1 MSGLVLTLSFKIPTE
16 QREKHSLDLS
26 MNMSTR
32 KPLPLK
38 QRTSSVDGRR
48 DYTTKT
54 WTSLVGLLKLREFVI
69 TVDHFSIWKRHM
81 AWAMESGKDL
91 REYMTQRYAS
101 SMVFMSLLLSTEL
114 GVLFNSAGVT
124 TQVRQSL
131 MNERHD
137 TISFWI
143 GIFIIFSAILTLLSL
158 IATFT
163 AWSLVS
169 AISDSNAHCILR
181 SSIGQ
186 YVAELPGRF
195 IVGAIYS
202 FMIWLTLFFFL
213 LLPLGFWSILL
224 LVMTVGLFVHT
235 IFSFS
240 AFGRII
246 MHTGAMGSKRIFD
259 ASFERSLLPH
269 SLHANLLTKAEANLA
284 NKTSILRQYRSKS
297 RPIDRNLSVD
307 ELSGHLSDDGP
318 PSSEKGTPQHTQQ
331 VPVHKTHVRRRTES
345 LVKFADGYDTNGER
359 FAFDGLT
366 PAAEGSTT
374 QMTPKNQEITISSSL
389 QGAMSALTT
398 DESRKKWPPPPR
410 RPASGLPR
418 PDSRQLVK
426 PFLKVTHPTRKPARE
441 IANDDGN
448 DSLTEKWL
456 NSSSQGS
463 LEGLVI
469 EQRQEQQPQPLGQH
483 DRLLGLDGSQNES
496 PSDESPLAIET
507 LLDQGSQPVSLVSSS
522 VVSSL
527 ANSSEEDD
535 DHLTEEEKFDRE
547 YGDLF
552 GPEGYRSPEVGA
564 GRKQASSWKEPP
576 ASPNNKPSQ
585 HDAWTDQDDDNDKD
599 WQNAIAVQRN
609 HNDGKDWYNETAR
622 ERNYN
627 DGNDDERRRLLDRME
642 KGNYN
647 SIQE

>member
-1 MSGLVLTLSFKIPTE
+1 
-16 QREKHSLDLS
+16 
-26 MNMSTR
+26 
-32 KPLPLK
+32 
-38 QRTSSVDGRR
+38 
-48 DYTTKT
+48 
-54 WTSLVGLLKLREFVI
+54 
-69 TVDHFSIWKRHM
+69 M

-114 GVLFNSAGVT
+114 SVLFNSAGVT
-124 TQVRQSL
+124 TQVRHAL
-131 MNERHD
+131 MNEQHD
-137 TISFWI
+137 TVSFWI
-143 GIFIIFSAILTLLSL
+143 GILIIFSAVLTLLSL

-202 FMIWLTLFFFL
+202 FMIWLILFFFL

-224 LVMTVGLFVHT
+224 LVVTVGLFVHT

-259 ASFERSLLPH
+259 ASFESSLLPH

-284 NKTSILRQYRSKS
+284 NKTSILRQYRSRTK
-297 RPIDRNLSVD
+297 PIDRQFSVD
-307 ELSGHLSDDGP
+307 ELSGHLSDEGP
-318 PSSEKGTPQHTQQ
+318 APSENGTRQQTQQQ

-359 FAFDGLT
+359 FAFDGAAVSGTT
-366 PAAEGSTT
+366 PPL
-374 QMTPKNQEITISSSL
+374 TPKNQEITVSTSS

-410 RPASGLPR
+410 RPTSGPPR
-418 PDSRQLVK
+418 PNSRQLIK
-426 PFLKVTHPTRKPARE
+426 TFLKPTQPAHKPGDE
-441 IANDDGN
+441 IANEDEK
-448 DSLTEKWL
+448 DSLAEKWL
-456 NSSSQGS
+456 NSSSNGS

-469 EQRQEQQPQPLGQH
+469 EQRPDQRSQPLAPHELLSEQQQLDYSQDDVQSDKIPVATEGVQPA
-483 DRLLGLDGSQNES
+483 R
-496 PSDESPLAIET
+496 A
-507 LLDQGSQPVSLVSSS
+507 VSLS

-527 ANSSEEDD
+527 ANSSEEDDD

-552 GPEGYRSPEVGA
+552 GPEGYRSPEVGS
-564 GRKQASSWKEPP
+564 GRKQWIEQPP
-576 ASPNNKPSQ
+576 PPNNQASQ
-585 HDAWTDQDDDNDKD
+585 LAWSADDSKD
-599 WQNAIAVQRN
+599 W
-609 HNDGKDWYNETAR
+609 HNETAIQR
-622 ERNYN
+622 SPN
-627 DGNDDERRRLLDRME
+627 DGNNEERRKLLDRME
-642 KGNYN
+642 RGNYN